1 MMKLDD
7 IEDKGKLPRSKS
19 VVGKVEEVTTP
30 LMINHHENA
39 ASSQNLLIK
48 TGRKT
53 NYILKASQIK
63 EELNRRHMNSYQY
76 KIQKLLEEV

>member
-1 MMKLDD
+1 
-7 IEDKGKLPRSKS
+7 
-19 VVGKVEEVTTP
+19 
-30 LMINHHENA
+30 MINHHENA

-63 EELNRRHMNSYQY
+63 EELNSLLSKFRDKNQPILSQ
-76 KIQKLLEEV
+76 KISLNTISLKKNLNIK